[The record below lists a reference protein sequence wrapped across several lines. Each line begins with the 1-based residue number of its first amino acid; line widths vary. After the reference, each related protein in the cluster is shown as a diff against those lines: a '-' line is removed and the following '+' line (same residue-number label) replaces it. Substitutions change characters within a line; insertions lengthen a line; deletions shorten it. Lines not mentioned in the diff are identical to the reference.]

1 MRGRPHQD
9 KNLRVVKIADEILQL
24 NLLELSD
31 LTEIFQERL
40 GIPNIGAMSYGAP
53 PPGQGQSSSL
63 TETPPLPD
71 SI

>member
-1 MRGRPHQD
+1 MAEEESSSRQHRD
-9 KNLRVVKIADEILQL
+9 KNPRVIKIADEILQL

-53 PPGQGQSSSL
+53 APAQG
-63 TETPPLPD
+63 TAHC
-71 SI
+71 